1 MFILKSKHEKIV
13 AELKQRITQA
23 EDLHKL
29 LENIIDKTGIPTPP
43 KNWVSGASLSVLK
56 DGILGWTGYSL
67 PDNVAQYVDDYFGG
81 KVIKQEATKVVIL
94 EKDGER
100 KEAFTKQKPDKGF
113 SYKLVRL

>member
-13 AELKQRITQA
+13 TELKQRIAQA

-29 LENIIDKTGIPTPP
+29 LEKIIDKTGIPMPEGGFHG
-43 KNWVSGASLSVLK
+43 GAFLTTLGGSVAWEK
-56 DGILGWTGYSL
+56 MSL
-67 PDNVAQYVDDYFGG
+67 PDNIAQYVDDYFGG